1 MGEPRRMS
9 RGGKLAV
16 AAAAALAGGALWA
29 GVSFA
34 GGSDSRAPAGPA
46 KAGKV
51 GKASGPSAGTS
62 QARAKRGHNGRDCPF
77 DNGQSAD
84 LAVL

>member
-9 RGGKLAV
+9 RGKRLAI
-16 AAAAALAGGALWA
+16 AAAATLAGGALWA

-34 GGSDSRAPAGPA
+34 GGADSRAPAGPA

-51 GKASGPSAGTS
+51 GKASGSSVGTS
-62 QARAKRGHNGRDCPF
+62 QVRAKRGHNGRDCPF
-77 DNGQSAD
+77 QDGQTSD